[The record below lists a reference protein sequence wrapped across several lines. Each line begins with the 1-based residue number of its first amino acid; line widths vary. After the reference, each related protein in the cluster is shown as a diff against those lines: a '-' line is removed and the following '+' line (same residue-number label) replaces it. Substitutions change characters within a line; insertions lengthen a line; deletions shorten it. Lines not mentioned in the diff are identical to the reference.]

1 MATSSQ
7 FFGLNIA
14 GSALAAFQAS
24 VNTSANN
31 ISNVQT
37 KGYSKQVTNLEA
49 SGSLRVN
56 AKYGTT
62 GTGVSAIS
70 VTQLRDSYYDTKY
83 WDNQS
88 SLGIYEKKLY
98 YMQQI
103 QMYYADDDTEKGFST
118 LLDTMFAN
126 LDSVQHNNADE
137 NVRKQFISSA
147 QSIATYFNG
156 TATQLSELQGTLN
169 NEVKSTTDNIN
180 SIAQKIALIN
190 KQINQIEIQGGYANE
205 LRDTRALLVDELSS
219 IVPVEIS
226 ETPIKNSNYP
236 DMDLGINNYTVKING
251 QNLVNGY
258 EYRTLDYTAREHKI
272 NQSDIDGL
280 YDLTWS
286 DTGVKFDAG
295 SSSMSGSLKALFEVR
310 DGNNAENFTG
320 NIGTDA
326 GDIENVQVDGRTV
339 TQITIKDPSMTSAE
353 KLTIAES
360 GLITIQNNDYKYSSF
375 TMNED
380 GSFTFTLEQELNATE
395 RSRYAGESVSVGKS
409 VDAMGIPYYMSQ
421 MNEFLRNF
429 AKAFNDIEKGT
440 DADPGV
446 DLNGNVMGS
455 FFVANRNNGS
465 EYDFT
470 DTTISSTS
478 NSYYQLTAS
487 NFAVAAESVKDP
499 SRFSAVTKSEFTAG
513 VDKYPTIEAL
523 LKLQS
528 DTAMYRGS
536 GADDF
541 LQCMISDVS
550 VDTQEAELFMTN
562 YKNISSSI
570 DNQRQSVS
578 GVDEDEEAL
587 DLVKFQNAYNL
598 ASKMISIMTQMYD
611 RLILETGV

>member
-62 GTGVSAIS
+62 GTGVSAVSI
-70 VTQLRDSYYDTKY
+70 TQLRDSYYDTKY

-118 LLDTMFAN
+118 LLSTMFAN
-126 LDSVQHNNADE
+126 LDSVKGNNSDE

-180 SIAQKIALIN
+180 SIAKKIALIN

-205 LRDTRALLVDELSS
+205 LRDTRALLVDELSA